1 PVGTALVPTI
11 FSNLSGASMFLLR
24 LEQVINSFSDILG
37 KISAVLFVLM
47 LFNVFI
53 DVVMRYVFN
62 DVSIGMQELE
72 WHLYA
77 SVFLLG
83 VPYTLRAGGHV
94 RVDLIYE
101 RLSAKTKAL
110 IDMICTV
117 ILLIPF
123 CALVA
128 WYGVD
133 FARESFELGEM
144 SGDPGGLPYRWIIKS
159 VIPFA
164 FFAMLISGI
173 GLFLKSLNIYLGYRQ
188 ADHYEPP
195 QH

>member
-1 PVGTALVPTI
+1 
-11 FSNLSGASMFLLR
+11 MFLLR